1 MVDVPSPY
9 LINDTR
15 KPELF
20 KKTTFSNF
28 LKKDVFQTLFKK
40 IDGGN
45 ASEVCL
51 WSTECVISGYLD
63 ELWEKSLEY
72 YVKYININSPLIP
85 YHLFQKL
92 VLFLRLK
99 KQEHFAKNPMDL
111 RNCQEVRNHIAEIM
125 CLLTHATKSRKCITL
140 PKIKQQDFES
150 SYFQDN
156 LIAEH
161 KIPNSTLVSNIIN
174 PKDPPELKSISY
186 TFYYYL
192 THKHY
197 NLKKCIYWLFWVIEW
212 EKLMILKFGHYS
224 CYSRHQLVNVEQKI
238 SQDMI
243 WIFWCLVLKEC
254 ETRYDNMI
262 SKQIKSLFEFFK
274 FKYTSSKKRKRIF
287 YLINSIQLLDPKLEV
302 NYEKYPIFE
311 NYPITLQAC
320 ANINIV
326 YQHYKN
332 EETVSK
338 NYMNSKS
345 KLEATYVVTKHEDIT
360 QLDSLSQYRLKLK
373 EDKQRQKE
381 YKEFQSKQKLDK
393 RKNKEQRQAQKKYML
408 ETIDNHI
415 INSSHQRE
423 IPIKHI
429 MSNIQDTDKK
439 IKSTSPS
446 QKTIHIMDKIDDRLK
461 LGAQSGKNK
470 NKKKLDKNNYLF
482 QVIKTD

>member
-9 LINDTR
+9 LINDNR

-28 LKKDVFQTLFKK
+28 LKKEVFQTLFKK
-40 IDGGN
+40 IDSGN

-51 WSTECVISGYLD
+51 WSTECIISGYLD

-72 YVKYININSPLIP
+72 YVKYININSPFIP

-99 KQEHFAKNPMDL
+99 KQDHFAKNPMDL
-111 RNCQEVRNHIAEIM
+111 RNSQEVRNHIAEIM
-125 CLLTHATKSRKCITL
+125 CLLTYATKSRKCISL

-156 LIAEH
+156 LISED
-161 KIPNSTLVSNIIN
+161 KIPNPSLVTNIIN
-174 PKDPPELKSISY
+174 TKDPAELKSISH

-192 THKHY
+192 TPEHY
-197 NLKKCIYWLFWVIEW
+197 NLKKCIYWLFWMIEW

-224 CYSRHQLVNVEQKI
+224 CFSRHQLVNVEQKV

-243 WIFWCLVLKEC
+243 WIFWSLVLKEC
-254 ETRYDNMI
+254 ERRYDNHI

-287 YLINSIQLLDPKLEV
+287 YLINSIQLLQPKLDI

-332 EETVSK
+332 EETVSR

-345 KLEATYVVTKHEDIT
+345 KLEAAYVVTKHEDIT

-373 EDKQRQKE
+373 EEKQREKE
-381 YKEFQSKQKLDK
+381 YKSFQAKQKLAK
-393 RKNKEQRQAQKKYML
+393 RKSKEEREAQKKYLL

-415 INSSHQRE
+415 INTSHQRE
-423 IPIKHI
+423 IPIKQI
-429 MSNIQDTDKK
+429 VNNIKDNSQKVKPTN
-439 IKSTSPS
+439 PS
-446 QKTIHIMDKIDDRLK
+446 QKTIYIMDKIDERLK
-461 LGAQSGKNK
+461 IGNQSDSKK

-482 QVIKTD
+482 QVIKTE

>member
-1 MVDVPSPY
+1 MIDVPSPY

-28 LKKDVFQTLFKK
+28 LKKEVFQTLFKK

-51 WSTECVISGYLD
+51 WSAECVISGYLD
-63 ELWEKSLEY
+63 EIWEKSLEY
-72 YVKYININSPLIP
+72 YVKYININSPFIP

-99 KQEHFAKNPMDL
+99 KQEHFTKNPLDL
-111 RNCQEVRNHIAEIM
+111 RNSQEVRNHIAEIM
-125 CLLTHATKSRKCITL
+125 CLLTHATKSRKSISL

-150 SYFQDN
+150 SYFQNN
-156 LIAEH
+156 LVEEN
-161 KIPNSTLVSNIIN
+161 KIPNAILVSSVIN
-174 PKDPPELKSISY
+174 ERDPIELKSISS

-192 THKHY
+192 CSEHY
-197 NLKKCIYWLFWVIEW
+197 NLKKCIYWIFWVIEW
-212 EKLMILKFGHYS
+212 EKLMVLKFGHYT
-224 CYSRHQLVNVEQKI
+224 CYARHQVVNVEHKI

-243 WIFWCLVLKEC
+243 WIFWCLVLKES
-254 ETRYDNMI
+254 EKRYQESI

-274 FKYTSSKKRKRIF
+274 FKYTSSKKRKRIY
-287 YLINSIQLLDPKLEV
+287 YLINSIQLLDPKLDLS
-302 NYEKYPIFE
+302 YAKYPIFE

-326 YQHYKN
+326 YEYYKN

-338 NYMNSKS
+338 NYMNSKT

-373 EDKQRQKE
+373 EEKQKQKE
-381 YKEFQSKQKLDK
+381 YKEYQAKQKLAK
-393 RKNKEQRQAQKKYML
+393 RKNKEEREAQKKYML

-415 INSSHQRE
+415 INTSNQRE
-423 IPIKHI
+423 IPMKRLV
-429 MSNIQDTDKK
+429 SNIQEQKK
-439 IKSTSPS
+439 TQSKLNSS
-446 QKTIHIMDKIDDRLK
+446 QKTIHIMDKIDEKLK
-461 LGAQSGKNK
+461 LGDKNSK
-470 NKKKLDKNNYLF
+470 SKKGIDKNNYLF